1 MVSFDRCTATVQIGV
16 LAFIACSLGTTIATS
31 TTLAQPVLAIGKDVS
46 EVKMLKPDGSMQMW
60 YYNCERLFRYPIPT
74 NFDFAYIDKSGKV
87 IITGPF
93 NMANDFDH
101 GVAVVKLGQLELK
114 DGKLIAGQRATN
126 VGFSAIVAS
135 DGKIAPLYNLD
146 LKIPFYDELAVGYFN
161 RIEPGTTQFR
171 PYYDLIDKSGT
182 KVTNFHWE
190 DAKEYSEGLV
200 AVKSGE
206 PTAEAFDGLW
216 GYHDKENKLVIAAKF
231 HKAERFSDG
240 LAAVSLKAQDLRTMI
255 PGAKRF
261 HFENYSYIDR
271 TGKVTILGPF
281 QEARPFKNG
290 LAAVMKNDKWGL
302 IDKTGAAVVPFEYDW
317 AGDYSGKLAPVEKDL
332 LVGYVDGT
340 GNVKIPFKFKDAREF
355 SEGLAPATLDTKKWG
370 YISESGDFVIEPI
383 FQRAFRFDGGRALV
397 YKDADSEPITAA
409 TDPGQLLAA
418 ARGARDAGQPNEART
433 ACNAIIAAAPN
444 SESAKQAQL
453 LLTVGLPDHDLKPEI
468 IDMSNKAT
476 FLIQTQKSKEA
487 EALFKQLI
495 AAEPK
500 FFTAA
505 GAYSYLLLSEHR
517 YDEGIEL
524 LKKTLAN
531 HPSYARGYWRLGQL
545 YAGKGLQDQA
555 ATSFSKAK
563 ELDPYDTQYMQ

>member
-1 MVSFDRCTATVQIGV
+1 M
-16 LAFIACSLGTTIATS
+16 
-31 TTLAQPVLAIGKDVS
+31 S

-74 NFDFAYIDKSGKV
+74 NFDFSYIDKSGKA

-101 GVAVVKLGQLELK
+101 GVAVVKLGQRELK
-114 DGKLIAGQRATN
+114 DGKLIAGPRTIN
-126 VGFSAIVAS
+126 MGFSAIVSS
-135 DGKIAPLYNLD
+135 DGKITPLYNLD
-146 LKIPFYDELAVGYFN
+146 LKMPFYDELAVGYFN

-171 PYYDLIDKSGT
+171 PHYDLIDKSGT

-190 DAKEYSEGLV
+190 DAKEFSEGLV

-216 GYHDKENKLVIAAKF
+216 GYHDKANKVVIAAKF
-231 HKAERFSDG
+231 HKAERFSEG
-240 LAAVSLKAQDLRTMI
+240 LAAVSLKAEDLRTMI

-261 HFENYSYIDR
+261 HFENYCYIDR
-271 TGKVTILGPF
+271 TGKVIIPGPF
-281 QEARPFKNG
+281 QEARPFRNG
-290 LAAVMKNDKWGL
+290 LAVVMKNDKWGL
-302 IDKTGAAVVPFEYDW
+302 IDKTGTAVVACEYDW

-332 LVGYVDGT
+332 LVGYVDGA
-340 GNVKIPFKFKDAREF
+340 GKVKIPFKFKDAREF
-355 SEGLAPATLDTKKWG
+355 SDGLAPATLDAKKWG
-370 YISESGDFVIEPI
+370 YISESGDFVIAPK
-383 FQRAFRFDGGRALV
+383 FQRAYRFDGGRALV
-397 YKDADSEPITAA
+397 YADSDLEPITAA
-409 TDPGQLLAA
+409 KDPAQLLAA

-453 LLTVGLPDHDLKPEI
+453 LMTVGLPDHDLKPEVI
-468 IDMSNKAT
+468 EMNNKAT
-476 FLIQTQKSKEA
+476 YLIQTQKNKEA
-487 EALFKQLI
+487 EALFKQII

-505 GAYSYLLLSEHR
+505 GAYSYLLLSEQR

-545 YAGKGLQDQA
+545 YTGKGLQDQA
-555 ATSFSKAK
+555 ATKFAKAK
-563 ELDPYDTQYMQ
+563 ELDPYDTDYMQ